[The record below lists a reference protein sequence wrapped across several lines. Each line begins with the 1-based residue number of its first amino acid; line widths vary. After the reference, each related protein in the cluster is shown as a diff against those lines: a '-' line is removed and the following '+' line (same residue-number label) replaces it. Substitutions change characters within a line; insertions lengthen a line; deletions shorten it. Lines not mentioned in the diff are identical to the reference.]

1 MVPLFAVTTWSIRHH
16 QNKSRIQ
23 EHSLPLERIASFA
36 EDYLRGFKTLDRPK
50 QKTRRTVLKKWSPPI
65 LGSLKTNFD
74 GAMFGESDEAGLR
87 VVICN
92 SEGEIMATLSGNKK
106 KKTICGDLGVAGS
119 SSCSGVFSQSG
130 FPSSTFEGD
139 SETIIKDILSYTNS
153 FQSYYFSHVVRQGN
167 EVVYALAQRARLIIY
182 SFRSLDGIYSTKY
195 LLFCLV

>member
-1 MVPLFAVTTWSIRHH
+1 MVPLFAVTAWSIWHH

-92 SEGEIMATLSGNKK
+92 SEGEIMATLSGKK
-106 KKTICGDLGVAGS
+106 KPFVETLELLAARRAVG
-119 SSCSGVFSQSG
+119 FSLKVG
-130 FPSSTFEGD
+130 F
-139 SETIIKDILSYTNS
+139 
-153 FQSYYFSHVVRQGN
+153 
-167 EVVYALAQRARLIIY
+167 LAQ
-182 SFRSLDGIYSTKY
+182 
-195 LLFCLV
+195 LLRVIQKLL